1 MAQNST
7 CSWVN
12 AQPLSNEVTQVL
24 TLISALFM
32 PNAVP
37 HAGVVQEAGM
47 VVKAPVRLAIF

>member
-47 VVKAPVRLAIF
+47 VVRVPVRLATF